1 MKKKYMLIILAST
14 VLGILIGS
22 IIKDFQSKK
31 ELYISKDDIV
41 KKEIKV
47 AKKSIKNLKKEKIDL
62 DEELDTLKEKYIE
75 ESDINQIEELKEIL
89 SYTDVQG
96 DGITIKIDS
105 LNEDVGNIANSVDY
119 NKILINLVNNLK
131 VNGGK
136 YISINGQ
143 RLNQYSEIILAG
155 SHININS
162 VPIAQPYEVKVIGD
176 LEKLSSYINENNNYI
191 ENIAENYP
199 MKVEYKIEK
208 NISLPKIE
216 VPNKLKYIKEG

>member
-75 ESDINQIEELKEIL
+75 ESDINQIEELKDIL

>member
-62 DEELDTLKEKYIE
+62 DEELDALKEKYIE

>member
-131 VNGGK
+131 VNWGK

-162 VPIAQPYEVKVIGD
+162 VPIAQPYEVKVLGD